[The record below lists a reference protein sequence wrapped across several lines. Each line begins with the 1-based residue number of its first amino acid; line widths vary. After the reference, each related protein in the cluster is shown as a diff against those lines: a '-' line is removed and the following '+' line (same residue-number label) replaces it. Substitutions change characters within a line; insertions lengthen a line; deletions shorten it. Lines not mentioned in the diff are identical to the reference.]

1 MAKPGPPRLAAVLLA
16 AGASRRFGPENKL
29 LALVNGV
36 PLLAVV
42 ARAIADGGIS
52 DIVVVTGA
60 EHDAYLE
67 VLAGLPVRPVR
78 NPEWESGMGGSVAAG
93 VRALAAE
100 TDAAFIVPGD
110 LARVTGDVF
119 RRLAQALAD
128 ERGARVIVP
137 VTGGGAQ
144 RNPVL
149 WPSTYFPELAALR
162 GPEGAKSLLASL
174 GARRRDV
181 AFMDETVFLDIDTGR
196 DLARLVPGASV

>member
-1 MAKPGPPRLAAVLLA
+1 
-16 AGASRRFGPENKL
+16 
-29 LALVNGV
+29 
-36 PLLAVV
+36 
-42 ARAIADGGIS
+42 
-52 DIVVVTGA
+52 
-60 EHDAYLE
+60 
-67 VLAGLPVRPVR
+67 
-78 NPEWESGMGGSVAAG
+78 MGGSVAAG

-100 TDAAFIVPGD
+100 TNAAFIVPGD
-110 LARVTGDVF
+110 LARLTGDVF
-119 RRLAQALAD
+119 RQLAQALAD

-181 AFMDETVFLDIDTGR
+181 AFMDETVFLDIDTGG